1 MNIILVISVLISIVF
16 AKDFNLC
23 SDKSCNNNCTTVSS
37 DVCIYYGNNY
47 FIGTFVNDN
56 TGLNLTAFSDNL
68 CKNNKTNTPMLTIPT
83 SGCGS
88 FLKYY
93 NITIGFTSNSNNIFI
108 NKRLLYGMIFFI
120 LLMYL

>member
-23 SDKSCNNNCTTVSS
+23 SDKSC
-37 DVCIYYGNNY
+37 NNY

-68 CKNNKTNTPMLTIPT
+68 CKNNKTNTPMLSIPT